1 MCVYVGL
8 PWWLSGRESTC
19 YVGATGDAGLTPGS
33 GRSPG
38 EGNGYPVQ
46 YSCLRNPTDSRTWR
60 AAVHGVA
67 KSRNDCVTEQP
78 PLTPPLPLPSLIF
91 SIANVTFYH
100 NI

>member
-46 YSCLRNPTDSRTWR
+46 YSCLENPLDRE
-60 AAVHGVA
+60 AHGVTKESDMTQLLNNSNNRQIRPERA
-67 KSRNDCVTEQP
+67 LGEVCGSHLEEHC
-78 PLTPPLPLPSLIF
+78 
-91 SIANVTFYH
+91 
-100 NI
+100 